1 MTTKLLFSFLFLLFL
16 TFSGHL
22 SAQNLSEEQKIEHLI
37 NFVANLKNAK
47 FIRNGDAHDAK
58 KAAEHLKMKREKA
71 GSRVKTALDFIEK
84 VATKSYFSGDFY
96 QIKFADG
103 KIEKSGDVLR
113 RELVRIEKK

>member
-1 MTTKLLFSFLFLLFL
+1 MTRKLLFSFIFLLLL

-22 SAQNLSEEQKIEHLI
+22 SAQNLTEEQKIERLI
-37 NFVANLKNAK
+37 SYVANLKNAK
-47 FIRNGDAHDAK
+47 FIRNGEAHEAK
-58 KAAEHLKMKREKA
+58 KAAEHLTMKREKA

-84 VATKSYFSGDFY
+84 VASKSYFSGDFY

-113 RELVRIEKK
+113 RELARIEKK